1 MYEILLMIECIL
13 TKSLAQC
20 IYAVTKRVIFAVA
33 EEELEEGKVELLSIV
48 LERQISYFADQEGLD
63 GFLEHLGDSPWVN
76 VFQVIR
82 DGFGPEN
89 PRRPFALWGDVEADF
104 KDLIARLTNFDPK
117 KRITAHDALAH
128 KWFAYV

>member
-1 MYEILLMIECIL
+1 MILEQEL

-48 LERQISYFADQEGLD
+48 LEHQISYLADQEGLD
-63 GFLEHLGDSPWVN
+63 GLLEHLGDSPWVN
-76 VFQVIR
+76 IFRVIR
-82 DGFGPEN
+82 DGFGTEN

-104 KDLIARLTNFDPK
+104 NDLITRLTNFDPK
-117 KRITAHDALAH
+117 KRMTAQEALAH
-128 KWFAYV
+128 KWFANT